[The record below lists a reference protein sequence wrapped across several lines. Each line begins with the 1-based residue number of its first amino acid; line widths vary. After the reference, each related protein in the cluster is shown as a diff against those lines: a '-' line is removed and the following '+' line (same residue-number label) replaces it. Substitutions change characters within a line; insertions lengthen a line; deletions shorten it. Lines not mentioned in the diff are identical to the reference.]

1 MSSGDD
7 KTLRIG
13 EENDMNRKRIIL
25 IVLTVV
31 VILYAMWS
39 VMGVVAS
46 FGASM
51 NFSDME
57 KKVADSWHADY
68 TCFQGSCDNEL
79 RGDVDTLH
87 IGVDTEDGALTV
99 QVHSLEG
106 DTLYS
111 KNFTTD
117 GQATVDVPERV
128 TVSVKAVDHEGGF
141 DISY

>member
-1 MSSGDD
+1 M
-7 KTLRIG
+7 
-13 EENDMNRKRIIL
+13 
-25 IVLTVV
+25 
-31 VILYAMWS
+31 
-39 VMGVVAS
+39 
-46 FGASM
+46 
-51 NFSDME
+51 
-57 KKVADSWHADY
+57 
-68 TCFQGSCDNEL
+68 
-79 RGDVDTLH
+79 
-87 IGVDTEDGALTV
+87 TV

>member
-13 EENDMNRKRIIL
+13 EENDMNHKRIIL

-57 KKVADSWHADY
+57 KKVADS
-68 TCFQGSCDNEL
+68 
-79 RGDVDTLH
+79 
-87 IGVDTEDGALTV
+87 
-99 QVHSLEG
+99 
-106 DTLYS
+106 
-111 KNFTTD
+111 
-117 GQATVDVPERV
+117 
-128 TVSVKAVDHEGGF
+128 
-141 DISY
+141 

>member
-1 MSSGDD
+1 MLSGDD
-7 KTLRIG
+7 KLFQNWG
-13 EENDMNRKRIIL
+13 GNDMNRKRIIL

-31 VILYAMWS
+31 VILYAVWS

-79 RGDVDTLH
+79 RGDGDTLH

-111 KNFTTD
+111 KNFTSD
-117 GQATVDVPERV
+117 GHVTVDVPERV
-128 TVSVKAVDHEGGF
+128 TVSVKADDHEGGF